1 MVVSFLSMIAKRLRT
16 KSFASDTTKGYK
28 EKRKQHFIGHKIS
41 PSVGFKDLA
50 SLSKDNCEYVYSN
63 FEYDYTHFAYFSLCF
78 EINLVKMS
86 RAVSH

>member
-1 MVVSFLSMIAKRLRT
+1 MIAKRLRT
-16 KSFASDTTKGYK
+16 KSFCTSDTTKGYK

-63 FEYDYTHFAYFSLCF
+63 FEYDYTHFAYSSRNVSLCF